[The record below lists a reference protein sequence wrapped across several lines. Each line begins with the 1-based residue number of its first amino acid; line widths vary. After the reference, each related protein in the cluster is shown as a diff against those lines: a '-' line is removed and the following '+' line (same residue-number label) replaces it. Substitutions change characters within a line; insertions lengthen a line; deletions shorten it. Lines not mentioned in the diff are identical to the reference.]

1 MHNPKQDFEIDHD
14 GVMVEGE
21 NTDSPVT
28 GGADSAENGGGD
40 GGGGGVNS
48 RVKGPWSPEEDGVLT
63 QLVSKF
69 GARNWSL
76 IARGI
81 PGRSGKSCR
90 LRWCNQLDP
99 CLKRKPFTDEEDRI
113 IISAHA
119 IHGNKWAAIARLLP
133 GRTDNAIKNHWN
145 STLRRR
151 CMDQR
156 RFGPGPG
163 DAFEDNSHEKTK
175 ASSEETLSIGDISSL
190 RCTEGHD
197 VAMDDIP
204 SQQEEKAQLNN
215 TPQAN
220 IVHFATEPLVHPTLS
235 RPKPRV
241 SAFNVYTSPRGP
253 KICSGLPRRIPTQGP
268 LVQST
273 KAEFGGCKFLED
285 VRIDPIVPLQ
295 CGHGCC
301 STPSQG
307 LSQSSLLGP
316 EFVEYDELP
325 IFSSQEL
332 ISIAT
337 DLNNIAWIKSG
348 LENNS
353 SGLPGNAA
361 ANYRASQVAAV
372 GSQIGMK
379 ELQNGH
385 IPYEEGRKKMMGM
398 IDSLSNQMPAQAFAM
413 QWQPSPSLRARFIPS
428 TRRP

>member
-1 MHNPKQDFEIDHD
+1 MPNPTDDFEFDD
-14 GVMVEGE
+14 VMIVTEE
-21 NTDSPVT
+21 DNTTLTDSPPT
-28 GGADSAENGGGD
+28 AAGAESAELGTAGS
-40 GGGGGVNS
+40 GGGGSGVVNS
-48 RVKGPWSPEEDGVLT
+48 RVKGPWSPEEDAVLT

-151 CMDQR
+151 CMDQG
-156 RFGPGPG
+156 RFKPGPG
-163 DAFEDNSHEKTK
+163 DAIDDNSHEKTK
-175 ASSEETLSIGDISSL
+175 ASSEETLSVGDISSL
-190 RCTEGHD
+190 RCLEGRD
-197 VAMDDIP
+197 VAMDDNP
-204 SQQEEKAQLNN
+204 SQQEEKAQVSMI
-215 TPQAN
+215 PQTN
-220 IVHFATEPLVHPTLS
+220 IVQFAAEPIVHPTLS

-241 SAFNVYTSPRGP
+241 SAFNVYNSTGGP
-253 KICSGLPRRIPTQGP
+253 KICSGLPRRIPTHGP
-268 LVQST
+268 LVQTS
-273 KAEFGGCKFLED
+273 KADIGACKFLED
-285 VRIDPIVPLQ
+285 IHIDPMVPLQ

-301 STPSQG
+301 RTPSEG
-307 LSQSSLLGP
+307 LPRSSLLGP
-316 EFVEYDELP
+316 EFVEYEEPP

-332 ISIAT
+332 VSIAT

-353 SGLPGNAA
+353 SGIPGNAA
-361 ANYRASQVAAV
+361 SYRASQGAVV
-372 GSQIGMK
+372 GSQIGMSEQK
-379 ELQNGH
+379 LRNGH
-385 IPYEEGRKKMMGM
+385 MPYEEGRKNLMGM
-398 IDSLSNQMPAQAFAM
+398 MTDCQMPAQAFAM
-413 QWQPSPSLRARFIPS
+413 
-428 TRRP
+428 